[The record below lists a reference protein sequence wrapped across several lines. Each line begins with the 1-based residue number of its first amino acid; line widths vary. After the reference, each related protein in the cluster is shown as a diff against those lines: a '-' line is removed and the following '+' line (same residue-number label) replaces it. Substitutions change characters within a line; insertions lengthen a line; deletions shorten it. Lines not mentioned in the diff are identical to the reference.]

1 MIEKNEKFP
10 NALEGI
16 LLAVALMLAEYLIGA
31 ALFDMHVLSTMSA
44 IDAGGMVMVI
54 ANAIIFTGVMEYKGL
69 SYRELFHASAS
80 RAGPSLALIVPALLL
95 TVPMLVLVVS
105 FSLEFVVRLFP
116 LSPEQTAM
124 FKEMGAG
131 SVGAVVIACVLAPVL
146 EEMLFRG
153 IILRSFLLQYP
164 RWLSILG
171 SALIFG
177 AAHMNLY
184 QFTAAAMLGIFLGW
198 LYQRSR
204 SLLPCIM
211 LHGAYNG
218 TLLLLN
224 HVDARWAAEQ
234 GANRTALLLTAAVI
248 VGAAG
253 LSLLRR
259 LLPAKE

>member
-10 NALEGI
+10 NAFEGI
-16 LLAVALMLAEYLIGA
+16 LLAVALMLGEYLIGA
-31 ALFDMHVLSTMSA
+31 ALYDMHVLSSMSA

-54 ANAIIFTGVMEYKGL
+54 SNALIFTAVMEYKGL
-69 SYRELFHASAS
+69 TYRELFHSSSS
-80 RAGPSLALIVPALLL
+80 RAGPSLTLIVPAILL

-105 FSLEFVVRLFP
+105 FSLELVVRLFP
-116 LSPEQTAM
+116 LSASQTEM

-131 SVGAVVIACVLAPVL
+131 SVGSIVIACVLAPVL

-153 IILRSFLLQYP
+153 IILRSFLLQYQ
-164 RWLSILG
+164 RWISILG

-184 QFTAAAMLGIFLGW
+184 QFTAALMLGIFLGW

-204 SLLPCIM
+204 SLLPCIV
-211 LHGAYNG
+211 LHGVYNG

-224 HVDARWAAEQ
+224 HADARWAAEQ

-259 LLPAKE
+259 VLPAKE